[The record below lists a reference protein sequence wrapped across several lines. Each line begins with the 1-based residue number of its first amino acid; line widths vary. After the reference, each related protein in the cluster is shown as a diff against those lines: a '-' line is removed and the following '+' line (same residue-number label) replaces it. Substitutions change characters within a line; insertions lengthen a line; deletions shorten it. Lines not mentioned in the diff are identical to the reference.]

1 MLNSELKLM
10 YTDESKIH
18 SSTIEDYVIDAGIF
32 SSKREAREFHKN
44 NALRIN
50 KEVVDFKYKYI
61 LWVTKAHWDIPNKVL
76 TPYYLL
82 TTEEYEQVQIQGG
95 I

>member
-1 MLNSELKLM
+1 MHNSEYKLM

-18 SSTIEDYVIDAGIF
+18 LATIEDYMVDRGIC

-44 NALRIN
+44 GALRIN
-50 KEVVDFKYKYI
+50 KEVIQQHWKYI
-61 LWVTKAHWDIPNKVL
+61 LWVTKAHWDIPNKAL

-82 TTEEYEQVQIQGG
+82 TQEEYETVKQQGG